1 MKRTKEKQKA
11 SLMKRRTRAII
22 IGVAALA
29 LLIVAMIFVLEY
41 AQTTIVTDADG
52 TNYYIR
58 KRDGVYALYDAEK
71 NPVPTEEQFGY
82 YVTELGTLIRV
93 DPETGEYE
101 IIALV
106 DIEGTEAYAFDA
118 RIMIFPS
125 VSKANILSI
134 EVHNST
140 GSYTFC
146 RYNAITDEID
156 PKGDFIIQ
164 SSPTTLY
171 DEDFF
176 SKMYVAAGYTMTL
189 QKVTG
194 PADADGNPTP
204 PIKRDEH
211 WNPCKHTEPCACDY
225 KEYGLAA
232 CSRVDDKGQK
242 YFYEPAYYILTDVDG
257 NRHKVIVGD
266 ILPDES
272 GYYVQY
278 VDISGATEVKRDTVY
293 VMNPDMGE
301 TMKAA
306 IEEYVKPT
314 LTYPMTSTTYFDVQN
329 FSIARLQKDEKGKFV
344 SPDAENPYGDRPV
357 ISFSYVD
364 LSDRQNTILANFPY
378 IFGEYWKA
386 YTPDGISMEQCL
398 RNLYEPNYVKVRKL
412 NPTQEELESY
422 GLYAKDANGEFVP
435 HAPYVISFKYDV
447 PEEDGKVS
455 GTILQRIL
463 LSKDEKTGNY
473 YAYTMVYNADTEKF
487 LFSYN
492 TVLEI
497 SRHSLAFLDWEATDW
512 VSKTYINFDVAFVT
526 SIKLNSPGYWAEFT
540 PDNSKSVFTDGINT
554 NRIEVTAKDSTGEAF
569 TTLGMM
575 EFKDVSGGR
584 WVITPTE
591 IQLFNG
597 NKQVSID
604 PGVTY
609 YETSLVEREVL
620 CLKDEHYINCEDNIV
635 KVGPNSVYI
644 EYHNGKTETIPR
656 YGSHI
661 FLDYYLTLMY
671 ASIIDDYPLTP
682 EEEAKLLGNSEN
694 FILSLTLKT
703 KEKDGS
709 TGTHVYSF
717 YKISAHKAY
726 ITINGLGG
734 FCVKMNRV
742 EKFITDAQ
750 KFMNLEPIDPLAKY

>member
-1 MKRTKEKQKA
+1 MKHTKEKQKA

-29 LLIVAMIFVLEY
+29 LLIVAMVLVLEY

-82 YVTELGTLIRV
+82 YVTEIGTLIRV

-106 DIEGTEAYAFDA
+106 DIEGTETYAFDT

-146 RYNAITDEID
+146 RYNAITGEID
-156 PKGDFIIQ
+156 PKGDFIIE

-211 WNPCKHTEPCACDY
+211 WNPCTHTAPCACDY

-232 CSRVDDKGQK
+232 CSRVDDKGTE

-266 ILPDES
+266 MLPDES

-278 VDISGATEVKRDTVY
+278 VDISGKTEVKRDTVY

-301 TMKAA
+301 TMNAA

-314 LTYPMTSTTYFDVQN
+314 LTYPMTSTTYFDVQD
-329 FSIARLQKDEKGKFV
+329 FTVVRLQNGAT
-344 SPDAENPYGDRPV
+344 PDDENPYGEKPV
-357 ISFSYVD
+357 ISFSYID
-364 LSDRQNTILANFPY
+364 LSERQNTLQANFPY
-378 IFGEYWKA
+378 TFSLNWKG
-386 YTPDGISMEQCL
+386 YTPDVTSIEQSL
-398 RNLYEPNYVKVRKL
+398 RSLYEPNYVKVCKL
-412 NPTQEELESY
+412 NPTHEDLASY
-422 GLYAKDANGEFVP
+422 GLYAKDENGEFVP

-447 PEEDGKVS
+447 PEGDGEVS
-455 GTILQRIL
+455 GTLLQRIL
-463 LSKDEKTGNY
+463 LAKDKETGNY
-473 YAYTMVYNADTEKF
+473 YAYTMVYRADNNKL

-497 SRHSLAFLDWEATDW
+497 SRHSLAFLEWEEADWI
-512 VSKTYINFDVAFVT
+512 SKTYINFDVAFVT
-526 SIKLNSPGYWAEFT
+526 SIQLNAPDYWAEFL
-540 PDNSKSVFTDGINT
+540 PDNSNSVFSNGINT
-554 NRIEVTAKDSTGEAF
+554 NRMEVTAKDSTGKEL
-569 TTLGMM
+569 TTVGELVF
-575 EFKDVSGGR
+575 EDVSGGR

-591 IQLFNG
+591 ILLND
-597 NKQVSID
+597 KKISSD
-604 PGVTY
+604 YTY
-609 YETSLVEREVL
+609 YETSLVDREVL
-620 CLKDEHYINCEDNIV
+620 CLKDENYINCSDKIV

-644 EYHNGKTETIPR
+644 EYHNGTTETIPR
-656 YGSHI
+656 YGTHI
-661 FLDYYLTLMY
+661 FLDYYDMLGYSAM
-671 ASIIDDYPLTP
+671 IDDYPLTP
-682 EEEAKLLGNSEN
+682 EEEAALIGNSAN
-694 FILSLTLKT
+694 FLLSLTLKT
-703 KEKDGS
+703 EDTDG
-709 TGTHVYSF
+709 TTDTTVYSF
-717 YKISAHKAY
+717 YRISAHKAY
-726 ITINGLGG
+726 IMINGRGG

-742 EKFITDAQ
+742 QKFISDAQ
-750 KFMNLEPIDPLAKY
+750 KFMNLEPIDPTAKY